1 MQETIV
7 THLTPKSP
15 VSEAFRNMRTN
26 VLFSDIDN
34 ERKVLAI
41 TSSGGSEGKSTI
53 LANYGVT
60 LCQSGKRV
68 LIVDCDLRKPQIHR
82 RFELNNATGLTNLL
96 LKEIKTVDAFQRTEV
111 PNLFAIV
118 AGPIPPNPSEI
129 LASRRMAEI
138 ITELKLHFDYI
149 LLDTPPLGM
158 VTDAAVLSPVVD
170 GYIVLASLGAVHR
183 DGLLHVLDTFA
194 KINAHVV
201 GIVANKVPVSKRF
214 SKYGYYS
221 AYGYYG
227 NEDISNKKTK
237 KEKVKK
243 EKKKWG
249 KGIAKTSI
257 EQTIEKHPEAASVEQ
272 KI

>member
-1 MQETIV
+1 MQDTIV

-15 VSEAFRNMRTN
+15 ISEAFRNMRTN

-41 TSSGGSEGKSTI
+41 TSCGGSEGKTTI

-60 LCQSGKRV
+60 LCQSGKRI
-68 LIVDCDLRKPQIHR
+68 LIIDCDLRKPQVHR
-82 RFELNNATGLTNLL
+82 RFELDNSTGLTNLL
-96 LKEIKTVDAFQRTEV
+96 LKEIKTVDAFRKTEV
-111 PNLFAIV
+111 PNLFAIS

-138 ITELKLHFDYI
+138 IEELKDHFDYI

-158 VTDAAVLSPVVD
+158 VTDAAVLNPVVD
-170 GYIVLASLGAVHR
+170 GYIVLASLGSVHR
-183 DGLLHVLDTFA
+183 DALLNVLDTFK

-201 GIVANKVPVSKRF
+201 GIVANKVPISKKF

-221 AYGYYG
+221 AYAYYG
-227 NEDISNKKTK
+227 DENQPRQKA
-237 KEKVKK
+237 KK
-243 EKKKWG
+243 EKKKWRKDG
-249 KGIAKTSI
+249 LIKKIEPLI
-257 EQTIEKHPEAASVEQ
+257 EQGVNERTEPNPAE
-272 KI
+272 